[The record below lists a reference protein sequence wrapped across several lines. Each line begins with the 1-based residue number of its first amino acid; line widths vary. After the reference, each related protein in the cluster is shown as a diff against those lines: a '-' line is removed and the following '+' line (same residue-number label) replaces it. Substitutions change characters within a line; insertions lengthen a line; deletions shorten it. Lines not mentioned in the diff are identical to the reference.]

1 MSLDSETSVIEKFGT
16 VKVMPGHI
24 EVVGFDGRN
33 CSCRDVAMQACLWA
47 IGELQREVLRS
58 IEQPGGGSIC
68 ID

>member
-33 CSCRDVAMQACLWA
+33 CSCRDVAVQACLWA
-47 IGELQREVLRS
+47 IGEL
-58 IEQPGGGSIC
+58 
-68 ID
+68 